1 MSSEQITLRAETGRT
16 TGSRA
21 SRRLRREGNVPAIV
35 YGKGL
40 DPLSISVD
48 HRELR
53 AALTTE
59 AGLNALISLEVGSD
73 TILTLPRIVETHPFR
88 REIRHVDFVTVSLT
102 DTVATEIPVHLVGES
117 VGIEAG
123 GVLSTARNVVQ
134 IEALVT
140 NIPSYVELD
149 ITELEIGDALR
160 IGDLPAIEGVTYTED
175 PEYTVVSITVPAALE
190 AEVTDE
196 ELEGEEA
203 EGEEGEEGEEGAEG
217 DVDGAGDDAGDDA
230 AGE

>member
-1 MSSEQITLRAETGRT
+1 MSSEQITLRAETGRV

-35 YGKGL
+35 YGKDI
-40 DPLSISVD
+40 DPISIALD

-59 AGLNALISLEVGSD
+59 AGLNALINLEVGSD
-73 TILTLPRIVETHPFR
+73 KILTLPRIVETHPFR

-102 DTVATEIPVHLVGES
+102 DTVHTEIPVHFVGEAA
-117 VGIEAG
+117 GILAG

-140 NIPSYVELD
+140 KIPSYVELD
-149 ITELEIGDALR
+149 ISALEIGDALR
-160 IGDLPAIEGVTYTED
+160 IGDLPAIDGVTYTED
-175 PEYTVVSITVPAALE
+175 LEYTVVSVTVPAALE
-190 AEVTDE
+190 AEPEEAAEGE

-203 EGEEGEEGEEGAEG
+203 EEAAEGEDEGE
-217 DVDGAGDDAGDDA
+217 A
-230 AGE
+230 AGEDAGGGDDGE

>member
-1 MSSEQITLRAETGRT
+1 MSSEQITLRAESGRT

-21 SRRLRREGNVPAIV
+21 SRRLRREGSVPAIV
-35 YGKGL
+35 YGKGK
-40 DPLSISVD
+40 DPLSIAVN

-59 AGLNALISLEVGSD
+59 AGLNALINLEVGGD
-73 TILTLPRIVETHPFR
+73 RFLTLPRIVETHPFR

-102 DTVATEIPVHLVGES
+102 DTVHTEIPVHLVGEA

-149 ITELEIGDALR
+149 ISALEIGDALR
-160 IGDLPAIEGVTYTED
+160 IGDLPEIEGVTYTED

-190 AEVTDE
+190 AEEPE
-196 ELEGEEA
+196 EAAEGEEA
-203 EGEEGEEGEEGAEG
+203 EGEEGEEGAEG
-217 DVDGAGDDAGDDA
+217 EAETAADDAGDTDDR
-230 AGE
+230 E

>member
-21 SRRLRREGNVPAIV
+21 SRRLRRTGRVPAIV
-35 YGKGL
+35 YGKHA
-40 DPLSISVD
+40 DPLAIAVD

-59 AGLNALISLEVGSD
+59 AGTNALISLDVEGGE
-73 TILTLPRIVETHPFR
+73 TILTLPRVVETHPFR

-102 DTVATEIPVHLVGES
+102 DRVAAEIPVHLTGEA
-117 VGIEAG
+117 VGIQAG
-123 GVLSTARNVVQ
+123 GVLSTARTVVQ

-149 ITELEIGDALR
+149 ISELEIGDALR
-160 IGDLPAIEGVTYTED
+160 IGDLPEIEGVVYTED
-175 PEYTVVSITVPAALE
+175 PEYTVVSITVPALE
-190 AEVTDE
+190 IE
-196 ELEGEEA
+196 EEPEEP
-203 EGEEGEEGEEGAEG
+203 EEGEEGAEAEGEEGAEGEAPEASEGSDG
-217 DVDGAGDDAGDDA
+217 DEG
-230 AGE
+230 GE